1 MDREDHDHFR
11 TIALAQV
18 GQQGGLSRQL
28 SAESSALPR
37 DPAYTLQKAQMI
49 FSCYRKDETQDP
61 EVYVAAVAA
70 VLSGYPETVI
80 DYVCDPRTGITGTN
94 KWLPSVSEIKEA
106 CDVYANRIAQD
117 IERKKRIE
125 RQFKDMDDWKNQVPT
140 DRLKEKGKAW
150 LDRKDPVAQQLSGQK
165 AKAPLTED
173 EKKAALESAAQVG
186 KSIAGMKLLPETL
199 AVIEARLTNPEGS

>member
-18 GQQGGLSRQL
+18 GQQAGLSRQL
-28 SAESSALPR
+28 NVGSSALPR

-94 KWLPSVSEIKEA
+94 KWLPSVSEVKEA
-106 CDVYANRIAQD
+106 CDVHANRIAQD
-117 IERKKRIE
+117 IERKRRIE
-125 RQFKDMDDWKNQVPT
+125 RQFKEQEEWENQVPT
-140 DRLKEKGKAW
+140 ERLKEKGKAW
-150 LDRKDPVAQQLSGQK
+150 LDRKDPMAQQLSGQRPK
-165 AKAPLTED
+165 AITED

-186 KSIAGMKLLPETL
+186 KSISGMKLLPETL
-199 AVIEARLTNPEGS
+199 AITVPRLTNPEGS

>member
-18 GQQGGLSRQL
+18 GQQGGSRKQL
-28 SAESSALPR
+28 DEGSSALPR
-37 DPAYTLQKAQMI
+37 DPAYTLQKAEMI

-70 VLSGYPETVI
+70 VLSGYPTTII

-94 KWLPSVSEIKEA
+94 KWLPSVSEVKEA
-106 CDVYANRIAQD
+106 CDIHANRIAQD
-117 IERKKRIE
+117 VERRKRIE
-125 RQFKDMDDWKNQVPT
+125 RQFKERDEWMNQVPT
-140 DRLKEKGKAW
+140 ERLKEKGKAW

-173 EKKAALESAAQVG
+173 EKKAALESAAKVG
-186 KSIAGMKLLPETL
+186 KYLSLRMKLRPRD
-199 AVIEARLTNPEGS
+199 VGDY